1 MMPKVKAVLTGDLVA
16 SRSSSREAVERGID
30 TLRRAARDLEAAWGL
45 RLRFTRYRGDGWQ
58 VLIDDPA
65 LAFEAMIFLRASLI
79 AEDLSLDTRISTGF
93 GPVESI
99 GTTDLSDATGEAFF
113 TSGDHLDHAKKRRML
128 VSGRGIGRWQNAVM
142 LLTENLVS
150 GWTAAQ
156 AQAVAAS
163 VLEGATQEEIAAKL
177 GVTRQAI
184 QLRLA
189 GAGYSALSDALYSF
203 RNHDFEVMPKDA

>member
-1 MMPKVKAVLTGDLVA
+1 MDA
-16 SRSSSREAVERGID
+16 
-30 TLRRAARDLEAAWGL
+30 LRRAACEFEAAWNL
-45 RLRFTRYRGDGWQ
+45 KLRFTRYRGDGWQ
-58 VLIDDPA
+58 VLIDAPT
-65 LAFEAMIFLRASLI
+65 LAFDAMIYLRASLI
-79 AEDLSLDTRISTGF
+79 AEDISLDTRISAGF

-99 GTTDLSDATGEAFF
+99 GTSDLSDATGDAFF
-113 TSGDHLDHAKKRRML
+113 TSGDHLDHAKKRKML
-128 VSGRGIGRWQNAVM
+128 VAGKGIGRWQNAVM

-156 AQAVAAS
+156 AHAVAAS
-163 VLEGATQEEIAAKL
+163 ILEGATQEEIAAKL

-203 RNHDFEVMPKDA
+203 RNHEFEVRPEDA